1 MRHKK
6 FKLDILFFWIIMKE
20 KSNTD
25 KDNTLTRRVECRDIS
40 ERDARGVNR
49 PGGESVLLPKH
60 LKTTSE

>member
-25 KDNTLTRRVECRDIS
+25 KDNTLTRRVECRDIP
-40 ERDARGVNR
+40 ERDARG
-49 PGGESVLLPKH
+49 
-60 LKTTSE
+60 